1 MESKKNPLFKVL
13 FARLFTAFLKCAKPE
28 QASGLYI
35 LFSFFFQAKGGIRRS
50 NFFAYFPPQVPNRQ
64 YLAEGAH
71 CAGFRQ
77 PTQLQL
83 PD

>member
-1 MESKKNPLFKVL
+1 MARKKNPLFKVL

-28 QASGLYI
+28 QASGLYV
-35 LFSFFFQAKGGIRRS
+35 LFFFFFSFKQKGDSAAQI
-50 NFFAYFPPQVPNRQ
+50 YFPPQVPNSQ